1 MVAPQPEYT
10 ASGCYEIGGP
20 GGSARWSSSRRLVAL
35 SINIRYAN
43 AIAPGKVFNIRYANE
58 VIPETILYLASEFL
72 NKLAGGDFG
81 KSLNVMVLQK
91 CAPAKSHEKTWE
103 LAGRFSEVELVI
115 L

>member
-20 GGSARWSSSRRLVAL
+20 GGSARRPSSRRLVAL
-35 SINIRYAN
+35 SINMRH
-43 AIAPGKVFNIRYANE
+43 ANE
-58 VIPETILYLASEFL
+58 VVPEMILDLAAEFL

-103 LAGRFSEVELVI
+103 LAGRFSVVKPCN
-115 L
+115 